1 MNPKVRE
8 NAKKRRKDDFV
19 DDGRVIADMSIDGM
33 PGTISRRRRKPPV
46 PFGTVREEPEPVKLT
61 WKERIS
67 AYGGAYAAYAPV
79 WLCDVRRAWPSDLAL
94 AQMNA
99 S

>member
-8 NAKKRRKDDFV
+8 NVKKRRKDDFV

-33 PGTISRRRRKPPV
+33 PGTPPV

-67 AYGGAYAAYAPV
+67 AYGGAYAAYALFGLV
-79 WLCDVRRAWPSDLAL
+79 MFGGLGLVIWLWLR
-94 AQMNA
+94 
-99 S
+99 

>member
-8 NAKKRRKDDFV
+8 NVKKRRKDDFV
-19 DDGRVIADMSIDGM
+19 DDGRVIADMSIDVM

-67 AYGGAYAAYAPV
+67 AYGGAYAAYALFGFV
-79 WLCDVRRAWPSDLAL
+79 MFGGLGLVIWLWLR
-94 AQMNA
+94 
-99 S
+99 

>member
-8 NAKKRRKDDFV
+8 NVKKCRKDDFV

-46 PFGTVREEPEPVKLT
+46 PFGTVR
-61 WKERIS
+61 
-67 AYGGAYAAYAPV
+67 
-79 WLCDVRRAWPSDLAL
+79 
-94 AQMNA
+94 
-99 S
+99 

>member
-8 NAKKRRKDDFV
+8 NVKKRRKDDFV

-46 PFGTVREEPEPVKLT
+46 PFGTCLLYTSP
-61 WKERIS
+61 RI
-67 AYGGAYAAYAPV
+67 AMMRP
-79 WLCDVRRAWPSDLAL
+79 
-94 AQMNA
+94 
-99 S
+99 

>member
-8 NAKKRRKDDFV
+8 NVKKRRKDDFV
-19 DDGRVIADMSIDGM
+19 DMSIDGM

-67 AYGGAYAAYAPV
+67 AYGGAYAAYALFGFV
-79 WLCDVRRAWPSDLAL
+79 MFGGLGLVIWLWLR
-94 AQMNA
+94 
-99 S
+99 